1 MTDFQTSLIA
11 AAGVFVAGV
20 FVYNKWQE
28 HKAKK
33 SVERAFASE
42 HDDVLMR
49 TEEPGF
55 DAGAVE
61 HAPTH
66 GTEHAPAHGLADGL
80 AHGAHPVRAEP
91 SFTLGDVPVVDGG
104 SGAYG
109 KPPHEDAVA
118 PGVVADDVQPPRF
131 SIDEPAATTP
141 APVAEPAAAATPEFT
156 IDPLPEAPPAAE
168 AGPDAASDA
177 VPAAAAPVA
186 ASATAAP
193 AAAASSAAVPAPAP
207 AVAPVAPDPAAE
219 AAALRAEQATAL
231 VDPLIDCLLPLEMEI
246 AQRGEKLLPALQKLR
261 LVGNKPVHYIGLAV
275 SGDWEPVRH
284 GVVYTKVQGGV
295 QLASRTTALNELE
308 YSELV
313 TRLRGVADEIGA
325 EPQIPDMIEV
335 MAEARNLHRFVA
347 AHDAQLGVN
356 LAANGAPWDV
366 TTLVGALEKQG
377 FDLRPDGRFVK
388 GDGDGGQL
396 FTLSTN
402 VTPAEETTARLTLLL
417 DVPCVAPARDGFG
430 AMIACAKS
438 LVQRLDAIIVDDY
451 NQPLSDA
458 SIAEIAGQVKAFYA
472 DMEAADIPAGSTR
485 ALRLFN

>member
-20 FVYNKWQE
+20 FIYNKWQE

-49 TEEPGF
+49 RSDEPGLDITA
-55 DAGAVE
+55 DAA
-61 HAPTH
+61 
-66 GTEHAPAHGLADGL
+66 ADGV
-80 AHGAHPVRAEP
+80 AARAEP
-91 SFTLGDVPVVDGG
+91 SFSLGDVPMVDAG

-109 KPPHEDAVA
+109 KPPHDDIVA
-118 PGVVADDVQPPRF
+118 PSVVADDVQH
-131 SIDEPAATTP
+131 
-141 APVAEPAAAATPEFT
+141 AEPEVK
-156 IDPLPEAPPAAE
+156 
-168 AGPDAASDA
+168 
-177 VPAAAAPVA
+177 VPAEPTLDIPAAAPVA
-186 ASATAAP
+186 AAEPVTAAP
-193 AAAASSAAVPAPAP
+193 VAAPAPSAAPAPAP
-207 AVAPVAPDPAAE
+207 PPAAAPAPAPIVE
-219 AAALRAEQATAL
+219 PPVPVRSADAAVPPSELATAL
-231 VDPLIDCLLPLEMEI
+231 VDPLIDCLLPLEM
-246 AQRGEKLLPALQKLR
+246 AAPMRGEKLLPALQKLR
-261 LVGNKPVHYIGLAV
+261 LVGNKPVHYVGLAV
-275 SGDWEPVRH
+275 SGDWLPIQH
-284 GVVYTKVQGGV
+284 GIVYTKLQGGV

-313 TRLRGVADEIGA
+313 TRLRTVADEIGA
-325 EPQIPDMIEV
+325 EPQIPDMMEV
-335 MAEARNLHRFVA
+335 MAEAKNLHRFVA
-347 AHDAQLGVN
+347 NHDAQLGVN

-377 FDLRPDGRFVK
+377 FDLRPDGRFVMA
-388 GDGDGGQL
+388 DGEGGQL

-402 VTPAEETTARLTLLL
+402 VSPAEETTGRLTLLL

-458 SIAEIAGQVKAFYA
+458 SIAEIAGQVKEFYA
-472 DMEAADIPAGSTR
+472 DMEASDIPAGSTR